1 MLSRKKKG
9 AKEKNRK
16 KNKKN
21 LYYPLDLASFLF
33 IYLFI
38 FMHVIILNALRPAA
52 CDPGLL
58 K

>member
-1 MLSRKKKG
+1 LLLSRKQKG

-16 KNKKN
+16 KKKN
-21 LYYPLDLASFLF
+21 LNYPLDLASFLF
-33 IYLFI
+33 LF
-38 FMHVIILNALRPAA
+38 FMHVTILNALRPAA